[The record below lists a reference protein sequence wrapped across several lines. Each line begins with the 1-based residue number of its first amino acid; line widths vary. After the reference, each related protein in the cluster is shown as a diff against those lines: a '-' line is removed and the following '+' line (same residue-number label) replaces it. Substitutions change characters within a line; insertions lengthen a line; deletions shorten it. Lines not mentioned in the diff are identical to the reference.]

1 MQNHLPP
8 AHASA
13 RKDEPVSRETSP
25 GGDASRVLRILF
37 VDDCPVT
44 ISSMQKF
51 CKLLG
56 FDSLGVKNGLAA
68 IDVAREFRP
77 NIVIMD
83 ISMPVLDGYKAARL
97 IRHLENGAE
106 IVLVAMTGHGEESYK
121 ERAWD
126 AGFDHFWLKPVDFNV
141 MRSLFASIQRDLA
154 PPA

>member
-1 MQNHLPP
+1 
-8 AHASA
+8 
-13 RKDEPVSRETSP
+13 
-25 GGDASRVLRILF
+25 
-37 VDDCPVT
+37 
-44 ISSMQKF
+44 MQKF

-97 IRHLENGAE
+97 IRHLENGTE
-106 IVLVAMTGHGEESYK
+106 IVLVAMTGHDEESYK

-126 AGFDHFWLKPVDFNV
+126 AGFDHFWLKPVDFNA